1 MRIVMAIAGILLSTP
16 ALIFFWIG
24 SQTFLR
30 THERLLAVAL
40 TVETAALLALSIGLL
55 FTSSL
60 LRIQAVLLGLTLVSI
75 IAVLGFA
82 RMSK

>member
-30 THERLLAVAL
+30 TPERLLAVAL
-40 TVETAALLALSIGLL
+40 TVETAALLALSVGLL
-55 FTSSL
+55 FTPSL
-60 LRIQAVLLGLTLVSI
+60 LRLQALLLGLTLASLVVVI
-75 IAVLGFA
+75 ILA
-82 RMSK
+82 RVWK